1 MSVHFLICELARLP
15 FRHAY
20 SYLEN
25 ILIYPQIIQAHVG
38 CCQQTRNSIW
48 YWLDCYPDSAVEKE
62 SYQGELFERAALAV
76 DVGPAIWRT
85 SRWSMKGTVRPGKAN
100 FQPFSTMQ
108 SSETNVVQNDTLE
121 RTQVKSSLKRSAAIC
136 LICDTSW
143 LIGTDTLINAR
154 ERKESLL
161 MFKISS
167 SGFYF
172 VNLKLGE
179 ARIGKLATHFLVWPQ
194 RLLFTV
200 WSGANHFSL
209 DWLFYTLL
217 AQSTVGD
224 YWNINVFHLKVR

>member
-20 SYLEN
+20 SYSEN

-121 RTQVKSSLKRSAAIC
+121 RTEVKPEEICGYLPNLRHLLTHRDRYVDKCKREKRIA
-136 LICDTSW
+136 
-143 LIGTDTLINAR
+143 TDVQDLFVGV
-154 ERKESLL
+154 LL
-161 MFKISS
+161 C
-167 SGFYF
+167 
-172 VNLKLGE
+172 
-179 ARIGKLATHFLVWPQ
+179 
-194 RLLFTV
+194 
-200 WSGANHFSL
+200 
-209 DWLFYTLL
+209 
-217 AQSTVGD
+217 
-224 YWNINVFHLKVR
+224 